1 MKTKYTDYNNCLV
14 NVSASILK
22 HFGVK
27 WDKEGISEIDR
38 QIVGKKKVVIML
50 LDGMGIN
57 TIKHNLGND
66 SFLNTHI
73 TKTINSVFPPTTVA
87 ATTSV
92 LTGLNPIEHGWL
104 GWHLY
109 LNKKAPSLILFR
121 NEDYYKKKPYHRLNV
136 NDVLGYKSIIDMVR
150 EKGVKGYEI
159 YPSFKKDGYKTFKEA
174 LEHLEH
180 DILTKDETSLTYFYW
195 DEPDASIHEKGTT
208 DIRIK
213 SIMHYFNDRIE
224 DLNEVLDKDTIVF
237 VIADHGLVDVEP
249 ICINEFKDLK
259 RMLRKKMSGEGR
271 AAIFHVKENRIKDF
285 EILFDYYFDEWFD
298 LYTKE
303 EVLKNNI
310 YGDVNL
316 KHHKS
321 LEYSLGDYVAI
332 AKDKYYFTYDLS
344 HVFKGH
350 HAGGVKEETE
360 IPLIILGGK

>member
-57 TIKHNLGND
+57 IIKHNLGND

-136 NDVLGYKSIIDMVR
+136 NDVLGYKSIIDMVK

-180 DILTKDETSLTYFYW
+180 DILTKDETSLTYFY
-195 DEPDASIHEKGTT
+195 
-208 DIRIK
+208 
-213 SIMHYFNDRIE
+213 Y
-224 DLNEVLDKDTIVF
+224 
-237 VIADHGLVDVEP
+237 
-249 ICINEFKDLK
+249 
-259 RMLRKKMSGEGR
+259 
-271 AAIFHVKENRIKDF
+271 
-285 EILFDYYFDEWFD
+285 
-298 LYTKE
+298 
-303 EVLKNNI
+303 
-310 YGDVNL
+310 
-316 KHHKS
+316 
-321 LEYSLGDYVAI
+321 
-332 AKDKYYFTYDLS
+332 
-344 HVFKGH
+344 
-350 HAGGVKEETE
+350 
-360 IPLIILGGK
+360 